1 MKKTL
6 NINIGNSIIHIEEE
20 AYEMLTAYLNEI
32 KAHFASS
39 ADHFEIVTDIENRIA
54 EMFRDIMTLQQKQA
68 IALEDVASV
77 IAQMGTVS
85 QFEAEEEAEQTVPP
99 VQDTIKKLYR
109 DTDDALIAGVCSGLS
124 HYLEVDVR
132 WIRIIALIS
141 FFIGGS
147 GIRAYLIMWIIIPR
161 AVTRSEKMYMKGEAV
176 NLHGFIRNFEEELA
190 SNQLISRSRGFI
202 AEVVDALGR
211 FLSGAGRVIFKI
223 IAGII
228 VVFGSICL
236 LGLFVTVA
244 MVFGFWDANPQ
255 DYFPLNIVN
264 GNYLTPMII
273 ASLIAIAVPLI
284 ALILFSIRV
293 AFNSRAI
300 NKTVSF
306 GLLIIWL
313 AGVMTSIFY
322 ATKVSS
328 EFKEEAAFTVVRD
341 LKPFRTYNVVI
352 DRSRNFTKEDSIRF
366 KINSAN
372 YRGKV
377 ILNDEHRP
385 FAVPRNVSLS
395 IEKSD
400 NNKVTLTENYSSQGR
415 TFENAL
421 RHAQNIQYDF
431 SQQDSVLNFSQQL
444 QLKRNTN
451 WRDQSVDLVLKV
463 PVGVSLVLHS
473 DFDRY
478 FRYYG
483 PWPSCDID
491 EEEERNGPDDLK
503 IWIMTADGLK
513 CSH

>member
-1 MKKTL
+1 MKRTL

-54 EMFRDIMTLQQKQA
+54 EMFREILTMQQKQV
-68 IALEDVASV
+68 ITFEDVSSV

-99 VQDTIKKLYR
+99 AHDAVKKLYR
-109 DTDDALIAGVCSGLS
+109 DTDEAIIAGVCSGFS

-147 GIRAYLIMWIIIPR
+147 GILAYLIMWIIIPR

-190 SNQLISRSRGFI
+190 SNQLINRSRGFI
-202 AEVVDALGR
+202 GEVLDALGR
-211 FLSGAGRVIFKI
+211 FMSGAGRVIVKC
-223 IAGII
+223 IAGAI
-228 VVFGSICL
+228 VIFGSICL
-236 LGLFVTVA
+236 LGLFVTIA
-244 MVFGFWDANPQ
+244 IVFGFWDANPH

-273 ASLIAIAVPLI
+273 AAFITFAIPLV

-300 NKTVSF
+300 NRTVSF
-306 GLLIIWL
+306 ALLIVWL

-322 ATKVSS
+322 MTKVSS
-328 EFKEEAAFTVVRD
+328 EFKEEAAFTVVRE
-341 LKPFRTYNVVI
+341 LKPMRTYNVVI
-352 DRSRNFTKEDSIRF
+352 DRSRNFSREDSIRYQ
-366 KINSAN
+366 INTAN

-377 ILNDEHRP
+377 ILNDEDRP
-385 FAVPRNVSLS
+385 FNIPRNVSLS

-400 NNKVTLTENYSSQGR
+400 NDKVTLTENYSAQGR

-421 RHAQNIQYDF
+421 RHAQNIRYNF
-431 SQQDSVLNFSQQL
+431 SQQDSVLKFSQLL

-463 PVGVSLVLHS
+463 PVGVKLMLHD

-478 FRYYG
+478 IRYYG
-483 PWPSCDID
+483 PWPTCDID
-491 EEEERNGPDDLK
+491 EQEESDGHDDLK
-503 IWIMTADGLK
+503 IWIMTDEGLK